1 MLSINAALEDS
12 SDAEDPP
19 AKRDESSKESRRT
32 ALAKTLETVRAR
44 REALARETSAT
55 RRAVEAAAAD
65 KAEGGDAVESG
76 NAVENDNAAEGNA
89 MTVPRAKRL
98 AALRD
103 AAARKRKAPAEDGTR
118 RIRVTRDAR
127 GDEQLELCGAPAEGA
142 SSVVMMAWERPYM
155 EALVDALE
163 VTPADTVLEIGYG
176 LGFSC
181 AAIQRRQ
188 PRRHVVIECDPNVR
202 ARIPD
207 GVEVV
212 SDYVPARWDRTPPQ
226 RGAASHGVEVAAT
239 TWQAY
244 IDSVSFYDDAER
256 FDAVFFDDFPI
267 VATPSRGSRWRTFL
281 QAVRPLL
288 RPGCRVVG
296 YCCDAER
303 LRAALP
309 IGYSLVSVAPFALT
323 PPADCPYV
331 SEAAGDR
338 CVVAVIKHIIL

>member
-1 MLSINAALEDS
+1 M
-12 SDAEDPP
+12 P
-19 AKRDESSKESRRT
+19 SK
-32 ALAKTLETVRAR
+32 LP
-44 REALARETSAT
+44 RE
-55 RRAVEAAAAD
+55 
-65 KAEGGDAVESG
+65 
-76 NAVENDNAAEGNA
+76 
-89 MTVPRAKRL
+89 RL

-103 AAARKRKAPAEDGTR
+103 AAARKRKAPADDGTR

-163 VTPADTVLEIGYG
+163 VTPADTVLEVGYG

-181 AAIQRRQ
+181 AAIQRRR
-188 PRRHVVIECDPNVR
+188 PRRHVVVECDPGVR
-202 ARIPD
+202 ARILDD

-212 SDYVPARWDRTPPQ
+212 
-226 RGAASHGVEVAAT
+226 AA

-244 IDSVSFYDDAER
+244 LADADDNVPIHE
-256 FDAVFFDDFPI
+256 FSAVFFDDFPI

-309 IGYSLVSVAPFALT
+309 VGYSTVSALHST
-323 PPADCPYV
+323 D
-331 SEAAGDR
+331 AARRLSLRVRGRGRPVLRRGYQITALRAGR
-338 CVVAVIKHIIL
+338 CVTK

>member
-1 MLSINAALEDS
+1 MLSLDAALDAS

-19 AKRDESSKESRRT
+19 AGRGETSKESRRD
-32 ALAKTLETVRAR
+32 ALAKTIETVRAR
-44 REALARETSAT
+44 REALQREASAT
-55 RRAVEAAAAD
+55 RRAVAAAALD

-76 NAVENDNAAEGNA
+76 NAAEGGNA
-89 MTVPRAKRL
+89 TTIPRAKRL

-163 VTPADTVLEIGYG
+163 VTPADSVLEIGYG

-181 AAIQRRQ
+181 AAIQRRR
-188 PRRHVVIECDPNVR
+188 PRRHVVVECDATVR

-309 IGYSLVSVAPFALT
+309 VGYSLVSVAPFALT

-338 CVVAVIKHIIL
+338 CVVAVITHNVL

>member
-1 MLSINAALEDS
+1 MLSLDAALDAS
-12 SDAEDPP
+12 SDAEDTPTE
-19 AKRDESSKESRRT
+19 RGETSKESRRD
-32 ALAKTLETVRAR
+32 ALQKTIETVRAR
-44 REALARETSAT
+44 RETLARETSAT
-55 RRAVEAAAAD
+55 RRAVETAAAD
-65 KAEGGDAVESG
+65 KAEGSDAVEL
-76 NAVENDNAAEGNA
+76 
-89 MTVPRAKRL
+89 PRAERL

-103 AAARKRKAPAEDGTR
+103 AAARKRKAPADDGTR

-163 VTPADTVLEIGYG
+163 VTPADTVLEVGYG

-181 AAIQRRQ
+181 AAIQRRK
-188 PRRHVVIECDPNVR
+188 PRRHVVVECDPGVR

-212 SDYVPARWDRTPPQ
+212 
-226 RGAASHGVEVAAT
+226 AA

-244 IDSVSFYDDAER
+244 LADNEEPER
-256 FDAVFFDDFPI
+256 FSAVFFDDFPI
-267 VATPSRGSRWRTFL
+267 VATPSRGSRWRSFL
-281 QAVRPLL
+281 EALVPHIAWAAPPR
-288 RPGCRVVG
+288 RVVG

-309 IGYSLVSVAPFALT
+309 DGYWLERVSPFEVT
-323 PPADCPYV
+323 PPDDCPYV

-338 CVVAVIKHIIL
+338 CFVVVIGFDPHGVYEPGA

>member
-1 MLSINAALEDS
+1 MLSLDAALDAS
-12 SDAEDPP
+12 SDAEDTP
-19 AKRDESSKESRRT
+19 AERGETSKESRREE
-32 ALAKTLETVRAR
+32 LAKTIETVRAR

-55 RRAVEAAAAD
+55 RRAVETAAAD
-65 KAEGGDAVESG
+65 KAEGSEAVEL
-76 NAVENDNAAEGNA
+76 
-89 MTVPRAKRL
+89 PRAERL

-103 AAARKRKAPAEDGTR
+103 AAARKRKAPTDDDTR

-155 EALVDALE
+155 EALVDALAI
-163 VTPADTVLEIGYG
+163 TSTDSVLEVGYG

-181 AAIQRRQ
+181 AAIQRRR
-188 PRRHVVIECDPNVR
+188 PRRHVVVECDATVR

-212 SDYVPARWDRTPPQ
+212 SDYVPARWDRPPQ

-244 IDSVSFYDDAER
+244 IDSVNFYDDAER

-288 RPGCRVVG
+288 RPRCRVVG

-309 IGYSLVSVAPFALT
+309 VGYSLVSVVPFALT

-338 CVVAVIKHIIL
+338 CVVAVIRSALDEML

>member
-19 AKRDESSKESRRT
+19 AERGESSKESRRA
-32 ALAKTLETVRAR
+32 ALAKTIESVRAR

-55 RRAVEAAAAD
+55 RRAVAAAAAD
-65 KAEGGDAVESG
+65 KAEGSDAVEL
-76 NAVENDNAAEGNA
+76 
-89 MTVPRAKRL
+89 PRAERL

-103 AAARKRKAPAEDGTR
+103 AAARKRKAPADDDTR
-118 RIRVTRDAR
+118 RIRVTRDTR

-181 AAIQRRQ
+181 AAIQRRK
-188 PRRHVVIECDPNVR
+188 PRRHVVVECDPGVR
-202 ARIPD
+202 ARIPA

-212 SDYVPARWDRTPPQ
+212 EA
-226 RGAASHGVEVAAT
+226 

-244 IDSVSFYDDAER
+244 LADANDNFPIHE
-256 FDAVFFDDFPI
+256 FSAVFFDDFPI
-267 VATPSRGSRWRTFL
+267 VATPSRGSRWRSFL
-281 QAVRPLL
+281 EALVPHIAWAAPPR
-288 RPGCRVVG
+288 RVVG

-309 IGYSLVSVAPFALT
+309 DGYWLERATPFELAP
-323 PPADCPYV
+323 PDDCPYV

-338 CVVAVIKHIIL
+338 CFVVVIGFDPHGVYEPGA

>member
-1 MLSINAALEDS
+1 MS
-12 SDAEDPP
+12 SET
-19 AKRDESSKESRRT
+19 SKESRRQE
-32 ALAKTLETVRAR
+32 LAKTIETVRAR

-65 KAEGGDAVESG
+65 KAEGSDAVEL
-76 NAVENDNAAEGNA
+76 
-89 MTVPRAKRL
+89 PRAERL

-103 AAARKRKAPAEDGTR
+103 ARKRKAPAEDGTR

-163 VTPADTVLEIGYG
+163 VTPADSVLEIGYG

-181 AAIQRRQ
+181 AAIQRRK
-188 PRRHVVIECDPNVR
+188 PRRHVVVECDANVR

-212 SDYVPARWDRTPPQ
+212 SDYVPARWDRPPQ

-244 IDSVSFYDDAER
+244 IDSVNFYDDAER

-288 RPGCRVVG
+288 RPRCRVVG

-309 IGYSLVSVAPFALT
+309 VGYSLVSVAPFALT

-338 CVVAVIKHIIL
+338 CVVAVIRSALDEML

>member
-1 MLSINAALEDS
+1 MS
-12 SDAEDPP
+12 SDQT
-19 AKRDESSKESRRT
+19 SRRA

-44 REALARETSAT
+44 REALTRETSAT

-65 KAEGGDAVESG
+65 KAEGSDAVEL
-76 NAVENDNAAEGNA
+76 
-89 MTVPRAKRL
+89 PRAERL

-103 AAARKRKAPAEDGTR
+103 ARKRKAPAEDGTR

-142 SSVVMMAWERPYM
+142 SSVVMMAWEKPYM
-155 EALVDALE
+155 EALVDALAI
-163 VTPADTVLEIGYG
+163 TSTDSVLEVGYG

-188 PRRHVVIECDPNVR
+188 PRRHVVVECDAGVR

-207 GVEVV
+207 DVELV
-212 SDYVPARWDRTPPQ
+212 SDYVPARWDRTLPQ
-226 RGAASHGVEVAAT
+226 RGVASHGVEVAAT

-244 IDSVSFYDDAER
+244 IDDVSFYTDAER

-309 IGYSLVSVAPFALT
+309 VGYSLVSVAPFALT

-338 CVVAVIKHIIL
+338 CVVAVISA

>member
-1 MLSINAALEDS
+1 MS
-12 SDAEDPP
+12 SDQT
-19 AKRDESSKESRRT
+19 SKDSRRT
-32 ALAKTLETVRAR
+32 ALAKTIETVRAR

-65 KAEGGDAVESG
+65 KAEGSDAVEL
-76 NAVENDNAAEGNA
+76 
-89 MTVPRAKRL
+89 PRAARL

-118 RIRVTRDAR
+118 RIRLTRDAR

-181 AAIQRRQ
+181 AAIQRRK
-188 PRRHVVIECDPNVR
+188 PRRHVVVECDPGVR

-212 SDYVPARWDRTPPQ
+212 
-226 RGAASHGVEVAAT
+226 AA

-244 IDSVSFYDDAER
+244 LADNEEPER
-256 FDAVFFDDFPI
+256 FSAVFFDDFPI
-267 VATPSRGSRWRTFL
+267 VATPSRGSRWRSFL
-281 QAVRPLL
+281 EALVPHIAWAAPPR
-288 RPGCRVVG
+288 RVVG

-309 IGYSLVSVAPFALT
+309 DGYWLERATPFELT

-338 CVVAVIKHIIL
+338 CFVVVIGFDPHGVYEPGA

>member
-1 MLSINAALEDS
+1 MS
-12 SDAEDPP
+12 SDQT
-19 AKRDESSKESRRT
+19 SKDARRT

-44 REALARETSAT
+44 REALARKTSAT
-55 RRAVEAAAAD
+55 RRAVEAAAVD
-65 KAEGGDAVESG
+65 KAEGSDAVEL
-76 NAVENDNAAEGNA
+76 
-89 MTVPRAKRL
+89 PRAERL

-163 VTPADTVLEIGYG
+163 ITPADTVLEIGYG

-181 AAIQRRQ
+181 AAIQRRE
-188 PRRHVVIECDPNVR
+188 PRRHVVVECDPGVR
-202 ARIPD
+202 ACIPE

-212 SDYVPARWDRTPPQ
+212 
-226 RGAASHGVEVAAT
+226 AA

-244 IDSVSFYDDAER
+244 LADANDNFPIHE
-256 FDAVFFDDFPI
+256 FSAVFFDDFPI
-267 VATPSRGSRWRTFL
+267 VATPSRGSRWRSFL
-281 QAVRPLL
+281 EALVPHIAWAAPPR
-288 RPGCRVVG
+288 RVVG

-309 IGYSLVSVAPFALT
+309 DGYWLERASPFELT

-338 CVVAVIKHIIL
+338 CFVVVIGFDATGVYEPGA

>member
-1 MLSINAALEDS
+1 
-12 SDAEDPP
+12 
-19 AKRDESSKESRRT
+19 
-32 ALAKTLETVRAR
+32 V
-44 REALARETSAT
+44 
-55 RRAVEAAAAD
+55 AAAAD
-65 KAEGGDAVESG
+65 KAEGSDAVEL
-76 NAVENDNAAEGNA
+76 
-89 MTVPRAKRL
+89 PRAERL

-103 AAARKRKAPAEDGTR
+103 ARKRKAPADDGTR
-118 RIRVTRDAR
+118 RIRVTHDAR

-155 EALVDALE
+155 EALVDALAI
-163 VTPADTVLEIGYG
+163 TSTDSVLEVGYG

-181 AAIQRRQ
+181 AAIQRRR
-188 PRRHVVIECDPNVR
+188 PRRHVVVECDATVR

>member
-1 MLSINAALEDS
+1 MLSLDAALDAS

-32 ALAKTLETVRAR
+32 ALAKTLETIRAR

-103 AAARKRKAPAEDGTR
+103 AAARKRKAPAEDDTR

-155 EALVDALE
+155 EALVDALAI
-163 VTPADTVLEIGYG
+163 TSTDSVLEIGYG

-181 AAIQRRQ
+181 AAIQRRR
-188 PRRHVVIECDPNVR
+188 PRRHVVVECDPGVR
-202 ARIPD
+202 ARILDD

-212 SDYVPARWDRTPPQ
+212 
-226 RGAASHGVEVAAT
+226 AA

-244 IDSVSFYDDAER
+244 LARPAPDPISFNLFSR
-256 FDAVFFDDFPI
+256 VFFDDFPI
-267 VATPSRGSRWRTFL
+267 VATPSRGSRWRSFL
-281 QAVRPLL
+281 EALVPHIAWAAPPR
-288 RPGCRVVG
+288 RVVG

-309 IGYSLVSVAPFALT
+309 DGYWLERVSPFEVT
-323 PPADCPYV
+323 PPDDCPYV

-338 CVVAVIKHIIL
+338 CVVVVIGFDPHGVYEPGA

>member
-65 KAEGGDAVESG
+65 KAEGSG
-76 NAVENDNAAEGNA
+76 NAVENRRSSRGAE
-89 MTVPRAKRL
+89 RL

-103 AAARKRKAPAEDGTR
+103 AAARKRKAPAEDDTR

-155 EALVDALE
+155 EALVDALAI
-163 VTPADTVLEIGYG
+163 TSTDSVLEMGYG

-181 AAIQRRQ
+181 AAIQRRR
-188 PRRHVVIECDPNVR
+188 PRRHVVVECDPGVR
-202 ARIPD
+202 ARILDD

-212 SDYVPARWDRTPPQ
+212 
-226 RGAASHGVEVAAT
+226 AA
-239 TWQAY
+239 TWQAPCQTRARPDFIQFGFSAY
-244 IDSVSFYDDAER
+244 
-256 FDAVFFDDFPI
+256 FFDDFPI

-281 QAVRPLL
+281 EALVPLL
-288 RPGCRVVG
+288 RVGGLSSSATAATRSGSERRCPDLPPLERV
-296 YCCDAER
+296 A
-303 LRAALP
+303 LR
-309 IGYSLVSVAPFALT
+309 S
-323 PPADCPYV
+323 
-331 SEAAGDR
+331 
-338 CVVAVIKHIIL
+338 

>member
-12 SDAEDPP
+12 SDAEDTPIE
-19 AKRDESSKESRRT
+19 REESSKESRRA
-32 ALAKTLETVRAR
+32 ALQRTVETVRAR

-65 KAEGGDAVESG
+65 KAEGSDAVEL
-76 NAVENDNAAEGNA
+76 
-89 MTVPRAKRL
+89 PRAERL

-181 AAIQRRQ
+181 AAIQRRR
-188 PRRHVVIECDPNVR
+188 PRRHVVVECDPGVR

-207 GVEVV
+207 GGVEVV
-212 SDYVPARWDRTPPQ
+212 
-226 RGAASHGVEVAAT
+226 AA

-244 IDSVSFYDDAER
+244 LADANDNFPIHE
-256 FDAVFFDDFPI
+256 FSAVFFDDFPI
-267 VATPSRGSRWRTFL
+267 VATPSRGSRWRSFL
-281 QAVRPLL
+281 EALVPHIAWAAPPR
-288 RPGCRVVG
+288 RVVG

-303 LRAALP
+303 LKAALP
-309 IGYSLVSVAPFALT
+309 DGYWLERATPFELT

-338 CVVAVIKHIIL
+338 CFVVVIGFDPHGVYEPGA

>member
-19 AKRDESSKESRRT
+19 AERGESSKESRRA
-32 ALAKTLETVRAR
+32 ALAKTIESVRAR

-103 AAARKRKAPAEDGTR
+103 AATRKRKAPAEDGTR

-163 VTPADTVLEIGYG
+163 VTPADTVLEVGYG

-181 AAIQRRQ
+181 AAIQRRK
-188 PRRHVVIECDPNVR
+188 PRRHVVVECDPGVR
-202 ARIPD
+202 ARIPPE
-207 GVEVV
+207 GV
-212 SDYVPARWDRTPPQ
+212 D
-226 RGAASHGVEVAAT
+226 VAAA

-244 IDSVSFYDDAER
+244 LADNEEPER
-256 FDAVFFDDFPI
+256 FSAVFFDDFPI

-281 QAVRPLL
+281 EALVPHIAWAAPPR
-288 RPGCRVVG
+288 RVVG

-309 IGYSLVSVAPFALT
+309 DGYWLERATPFELT

-338 CVVAVIKHIIL
+338 CFVVVIGFDATGVYEPGA

>member
-1 MLSINAALEDS
+1 MSTE
-12 SDAEDPP
+12 P
-19 AKRDESSKESRRT
+19 SKDTRRV
-32 ALAKTLETVRAR
+32 ALAKTIETVRVR

-55 RRAVEAAAAD
+55 RRAVETAAAD
-65 KAEGGDAVESG
+65 KAEGSDTVEL
-76 NAVENDNAAEGNA
+76 
-89 MTVPRAKRL
+89 PRAERL

-181 AAIQRRQ
+181 AAIQRRR
-188 PRRHVVIECDPNVR
+188 PRRHVVVECDPGVR

-212 SDYVPARWDRTPPQ
+212 
-226 RGAASHGVEVAAT
+226 AA

-244 IDSVSFYDDAER
+244 LADANDNFPIHE
-256 FDAVFFDDFPI
+256 FSAVFFDDFPI

-281 QAVRPLL
+281 EAVGPFL
-288 RPGCRVVG
+288 RAGSLVVG

-309 IGYSLVSVAPFALT
+309 YGYWLERVSPFELT
-323 PPADCPYV
+323 PPDDCPYV

-338 CVVAVIKHIIL
+338 CVVAVIGFDRWG

>member
-1 MLSINAALEDS
+1 MQ
-12 SDAEDPP
+12 
-19 AKRDESSKESRRT
+19 
-32 ALAKTLETVRAR
+32 KTIETVRAR
-44 REALARETSAT
+44 RETLARETSAT

-65 KAEGGDAVESG
+65 KAEGSDAVEL
-76 NAVENDNAAEGNA
+76 
-89 MTVPRAKRL
+89 PRAARL

-127 GDEQLELCGAPAEGA
+127 GDEQLELCGAPAEGT

-163 VTPADTVLEIGYG
+163 VTPADSVLEIGYG

-181 AAIQRRQ
+181 AAIQRRR
-188 PRRHVVIECDPNVR
+188 PRRHVVVECDPGVR

-212 SDYVPARWDRTPPQ
+212 
-226 RGAASHGVEVAAT
+226 AA

-244 IDSVSFYDDAER
+244 LADANDNFPIHE
-256 FDAVFFDDFPI
+256 FSAVFFDDFPI
-267 VATPSRGSRWRTFL
+267 VATPSRGSRWRSFL
-281 QAVRPLL
+281 EALVPHIAWAAPPR
-288 RPGCRVVG
+288 RVVG

-309 IGYSLVSVAPFALT
+309 YGYWLERVSPFELT
-323 PPADCPYV
+323 PPDDCPYV

-338 CVVAVIKHIIL
+338 CVVAVIGFDRWG

>member
-1 MLSINAALEDS
+1 MLSLDAALDAS
-12 SDAEDPP
+12 SGAEDTP
-19 AKRDESSKESRRT
+19 AERSETSKDARRD
-32 ALAKTLETVRAR
+32 ALAKTIETVRAR

-55 RRAVEAAAAD
+55 RHAVEAAAAE
-65 KAEGGDAVESG
+65 KAEGGDAVES
-76 NAVENDNAAEGNA
+76 DKAAEGGNA
-89 MTVPRAKRL
+89 TTVPRAKRL

-142 SSVVMMAWERPYM
+142 SSVVMMAWEKPYM

-163 VTPADTVLEIGYG
+163 VTPADSVLEIGYG

-181 AAIQRRQ
+181 AAIQRRK
-188 PRRHVVIECDPNVR
+188 PRRHVVVECDPGVR

-212 SDYVPARWDRTPPQ
+212 
-226 RGAASHGVEVAAT
+226 AA

-244 IDSVSFYDDAER
+244 LADANDNFPIHE
-256 FDAVFFDDFPI
+256 FSAVFFDDFPI
-267 VATPSRGSRWRTFL
+267 VATPSRGSRWRSFL
-281 QAVRPLL
+281 EALVPHIAWAAPPR
-288 RPGCRVVG
+288 RVVG

-309 IGYSLVSVAPFALT
+309 DGYWLERATPFELT

-338 CVVAVIKHIIL
+338 CFVVVIGFDATGVYEPGA

>member
-1 MLSINAALEDS
+1 MS
-12 SDAEDPP
+12 SDQT
-19 AKRDESSKESRRT
+19 SKDARRT

-65 KAEGGDAVESG
+65 KAEGGDAVEL
-76 NAVENDNAAEGNA
+76 
-89 MTVPRAKRL
+89 PRAERL

-155 EALVDALE
+155 EALVDALAI
-163 VTPADTVLEIGYG
+163 TSTDNVLEVGYG

-181 AAIQRRQ
+181 AAIQRRR
-188 PRRHVVIECDPNVR
+188 PRRHVVVECDAGVR
-202 ARIPD
+202 ENIPD

-212 SDYVPARWDRTPPQ
+212 
-226 RGAASHGVEVAAT
+226 AA

-244 IDSVSFYDDAER
+244 LTDHEEMGR
-256 FDAVFFDDFPI
+256 FSAVFFDDFPI

-281 QAVRPLL
+281 EAVGPFL
-288 RPGCRVVG
+288 RAGSLVVG

-309 IGYSLVSVAPFALT
+309 DGYWLERATPFELM

-338 CVVAVIKHIIL
+338 CFVVVIGFDATGVYEPGA

>member
-1 MLSINAALEDS
+1 MLSLDAALEDS
-12 SDAEDPP
+12 SEDTPAE
-19 AKRDESSKESRRT
+19 RDETSKESRRDS
-32 ALAKTLETVRAR
+32 LQKTIETVRAR

-55 RRAVEAAAAD
+55 RRAVAAAAAD
-65 KAEGGDAVESG
+65 KAEGSDAVEL
-76 NAVENDNAAEGNA
+76 
-89 MTVPRAKRL
+89 PRAERL
-98 AALRD
+98 AAL
-103 AAARKRKAPAEDGTR
+103 RKRKAPADDGTR

-127 GDEQLELCGAPAEGA
+127 GDEQLELCGAPAEGT

-155 EALVDALE
+155 EALVDALAI
-163 VTPADTVLEIGYG
+163 TSTDNVLEVGYG

-181 AAIQRRQ
+181 AAIQRRR
-188 PRRHVVIECDPNVR
+188 PRRHVVVECDATVR
-202 ARIPD
+202 ARILD

-309 IGYSLVSVAPFALT
+309 VGYSLVSVAPFALT

-338 CVVAVIKHIIL
+338 CFVVVIGFDATGVYEPGA

>member
-1 MLSINAALEDS
+1 MLSLDAALEDS
-12 SDAEDPP
+12 SEDTPAE
-19 AKRDESSKESRRT
+19 RDETSKESRRDS
-32 ALAKTLETVRAR
+32 LQKTIETVRAR

-65 KAEGGDAVESG
+65 KAEGSDAVEL
-76 NAVENDNAAEGNA
+76 
-89 MTVPRAKRL
+89 PRAERL

-155 EALVDALE
+155 EALVDALAI
-163 VTPADTVLEIGYG
+163 TSTDNVLEVGYG

-188 PRRHVVIECDPNVR
+188 PRRHVVIECDATVR

-212 SDYVPARWDRTPPQ
+212 
-226 RGAASHGVEVAAT
+226 AA

-244 IDSVSFYDDAER
+244 LADNEEMGR
-256 FDAVFFDDFPI
+256 FSAVFFDDFPI
-267 VATPSRGSRWRTFL
+267 VATPSRGSRWRSFL
-281 QAVRPLL
+281 EALVPHIAWAAPPR
-288 RPGCRVVG
+288 RVVG

-309 IGYSLVSVAPFALT
+309 DGYWLERATPFELT

-338 CVVAVIKHIIL
+338 CFVVVIGFDPNGVYEPGA

>member
-1 MLSINAALEDS
+1 MS
-12 SDAEDPP
+12 SDQT
-19 AKRDESSKESRRT
+19 SKDARRT

-55 RRAVEAAAAD
+55 RRAVEATAAD
-65 KAEGGDAVESG
+65 KAEGSDAVEL
-76 NAVENDNAAEGNA
+76 
-89 MTVPRAKRL
+89 PRAERL

-181 AAIQRRQ
+181 AAIQRRK
-188 PRRHVVIECDPNVR
+188 PRRHVVVECDPGVR

-207 GVEVV
+207 GGVEVV
-212 SDYVPARWDRTPPQ
+212 
-226 RGAASHGVEVAAT
+226 AA

-244 IDSVSFYDDAER
+244 LADANDNFPIHE
-256 FDAVFFDDFPI
+256 FSAVFFDDFPI

-281 QAVRPLL
+281 EAL
-288 RPGCRVVG
+288 RPHIAWAAPPRRVVG

-309 IGYSLVSVAPFALT
+309 DGYWLERATPFELT

-338 CVVAVIKHIIL
+338 CFVVVIGFDATGVYEPGA

>member
-12 SDAEDPP
+12 SDAEDTP
-19 AKRDESSKESRRT
+19 AERDETSKESRRDS
-32 ALAKTLETVRAR
+32 LQKTIETVRAR

-65 KAEGGDAVESG
+65 KAEGSDAVEL
-76 NAVENDNAAEGNA
+76 
-89 MTVPRAKRL
+89 PRAARL

-127 GDEQLELCGAPAEGA
+127 GDEQLELCGAPAEGT

-155 EALVDALE
+155 EALVDALAI
-163 VTPADTVLEIGYG
+163 TSTDNVLEVGYG

-188 PRRHVVIECDPNVR
+188 PRRHVVVECDPGVR
-202 ARIPD
+202 ARIPED

-212 SDYVPARWDRTPPQ
+212 
-226 RGAASHGVEVAAT
+226 AA

-244 IDSVSFYDDAER
+244 LADANDNFPIHE
-256 FDAVFFDDFPI
+256 FSAVFFDDFPI
-267 VATPSRGSRWRTFL
+267 VATPSRGSRWRSFL
-281 QAVRPLL
+281 EALVPHIAWAAPPR
-288 RPGCRVVG
+288 RVVG

-303 LRAALP
+303 LKAALP
-309 IGYSLVSVAPFALT
+309 DGYWLERATPFELT

-338 CVVAVIKHIIL
+338 CFVVVIGFDPHGVYEPGA

>member
-1 MLSINAALEDS
+1 MLSLDAALDAS
-12 SDAEDPP
+12 SGAEDTP
-19 AKRDESSKESRRT
+19 AERSETSKDARRD
-32 ALAKTLETVRAR
+32 ALAKTIETVRAR

-55 RRAVEAAAAD
+55 RHAVEAAAAE
-65 KAEGGDAVESG
+65 KAEGGDAVES
-76 NAVENDNAAEGNA
+76 DKAAEGGNA
-89 MTVPRAKRL
+89 TTVPRAKRL

-181 AAIQRRQ
+181 AAIQRRR
-188 PRRHVVIECDPNVR
+188 PRRHVVVECDAGVR
-202 ARIPD
+202 ENIPD
-207 GVEVV
+207 
-212 SDYVPARWDRTPPQ
+212 
-226 RGAASHGVEVAAT
+226 GVEVAAT

-267 VATPSRGSRWRTFL
+267 VATPSRGSRWRSFL
-281 QAVRPLL
+281 EALVPHIAWAAPPR
-288 RPGCRVVG
+288 RVVG

-303 LRAALP
+303 LKAALP
-309 IGYSLVSVAPFALT
+309 DGYWLERATPFELT
-323 PPADCPYV
+323 PPDDCPYV

-338 CVVAVIKHIIL
+338 CVVAVIGFDRWG

>member
-1 MLSINAALEDS
+1 MS
-12 SDAEDPP
+12 SET
-19 AKRDESSKESRRT
+19 SKESRRQE
-32 ALAKTLETVRAR
+32 LAKTIETVRAR

-65 KAEGGDAVESG
+65 KAEGSDAVEL
-76 NAVENDNAAEGNA
+76 
-89 MTVPRAKRL
+89 PRAERL

-103 AAARKRKAPAEDGTR
+103 ARKRKAPAEDGTR

-155 EALVDALE
+155 EALVDALAI
-163 VTPADTVLEIGYG
+163 TSTDSVLEIGYG

-181 AAIQRRQ
+181 AAIQRRK
-188 PRRHVVIECDPNVR
+188 PRRHVVVECDANVR

-309 IGYSLVSVAPFALT
+309 VGYSLVSVAPFALT

-338 CVVAVIKHIIL
+338 CVVAVIRSALDEML